1 MNFRQVHADFHTSEK
16 IPDIGARFSKEQF
29 QEALKTGCVNSITVF
44 SKCHHG
50 WAYHPSKA
58 NEPHPHLKIDLLG
71 AQIEAAHEIGVK
83 LAEKLWGE
91 KYQVVVATH
100 LDRQSHLHNHF
111 LVNTVSFAD
120 GKKYHR
126 TEQDYREMQRLSDEL
141 CREYRLSVVENPQPG
156 KSKHYGEWKAEQEQ
170 RPTWRGLVKADV
182 DAVIRQS
189 MTERQ
194 FFDNLRKMGYAV
206 KFGKDISVRPP
217 GKERFVRL
225 ARNFGETYTLEGIR
239 QRILGQQRPERP
251 LPEPPGK
258 AKRRKMRG
266 SFQNV
271 KKVTGFRALYFHYC
285 YLLGFF
291 QKKGTE
297 KQPQNRKK
305 LHFLLREDL
314 LKLDSL
320 TAEIRLLAR
329 YRIDTSEQLF
339 SCRESLEERVDR
351 LLTERAG
358 LNRAARKVGAD
369 STEIRQRK
377 QEISKELAVLR
388 KEVKLCGNIA
398 ARSQLIREKIQ
409 IVREDQQVS
418 GKEKTEH
425 DQHRRR
431 GGTDGAV
438 FPGRDGGRIETHR
451 FRGQKHCRRPLFC
464 PEKPGQD
471 QNQGPPAAYLH
482 AEKRPGTESVHGSG
496 KAFEA
501 VRGGSQTLRRSLL
514 RSAGKRSVC

>member
-1 MNFRQVHADFHTSEK
+1 MENPEKTTALENVLEYTVQTEKTEQADLENIGLVFRYVSGVNCCPSTALEEMRAVKRQF
-16 IPDIGARFSKEQF
+16 GKE
-29 QEALKTGCVNSITVF
+29 EGTL
-44 SKCHHG
+44 
-50 WAYHPSKA
+50 AYHGYQSFAEGEVTP
-58 NEPHPHLKIDLLG
+58 EM
-71 AQIEAAHEIGVK
+71 AHEIGVK

-91 KYQVVVATH
+91 SYQVVVATH

-111 LVNTVSFAD
+111 LVNTVSFVD

-126 TEQDYREMQRLSDEL
+126 TQKDYRDMQRLSDEL
-141 CREYRLSVVENPQPG
+141 CREYQLSVLENPQPG

-170 RPTWRGLVKADV
+170 RPTWRGLVKSDV
-182 DAVIRQS
+182 DTVIRQS

-194 FFDNLRKMGYAV
+194 FFDNLRKLGYAI
-206 KFGKDISVRPP
+206 KTGKDISVRPP

-225 ARNFGETYTLEGIR
+225 ARNFGEEYTLEGIR
-239 QRILGQQRPERP
+239 QRILRQHHPERP
-251 LPEPPGK
+251 LPELPGK
-258 AKRRKMRG
+258 VTRRKMRG
-266 SFQNV
+266 SFQNA

-339 SCRESLEERVDR
+339 SCRESLEEQVDR

-398 ARSQLIREKIQ
+398 ARSQQMKENLQMQKEKQSEPVKKERSVREK
-409 IVREDQQVS
+409 
-418 GKEKTEH
+418 
-425 DQHRRR
+425 
-431 GGTDGAV
+431 
-438 FPGRDGGRIETHR
+438 
-451 FRGQKHCRRPLFC
+451 
-464 PEKPGQD
+464 
-471 QNQGPPAAYLH
+471 
-482 AEKRPGTESVHGSG
+482 
-496 KAFEA
+496 
-501 VRGGSQTLRRSLL
+501 
-514 RSAGKRSVC
+514 

>member
-1 MNFRQVHADFHTSEK
+1 
-16 IPDIGARFSKEQF
+16 
-29 QEALKTGCVNSITVF
+29 
-44 SKCHHG
+44 
-50 WAYHPSKA
+50 
-58 NEPHPHLKIDLLG
+58 
-71 AQIEAAHEIGVK
+71 
-83 LAEKLWGE
+83 
-91 KYQVVVATH
+91 
-100 LDRQSHLHNHF
+100 
-111 LVNTVSFAD
+111 
-120 GKKYHR
+120 
-126 TEQDYREMQRLSDEL
+126 
-141 CREYRLSVVENPQPG
+141 
-156 KSKHYGEWKAEQEQ
+156 
-170 RPTWRGLVKADV
+170 
-182 DAVIRQS
+182 

-239 QRILGQQRPERP
+239 QRILRQQHPERP
-251 LPEPPGK
+251 LPELPGK
-258 AKRRKMRG
+258 VKRRKMRG
-266 SFQNV
+266 SFQNA

-377 QEISKELAVLR
+377 QEIGKELAVLR

-398 ARSQLIREKIQ
+398 ARSQQMKENLQMQKEKQSEPVKKERSVREK
-409 IVREDQQVS
+409 
-418 GKEKTEH
+418 
-425 DQHRRR
+425 
-431 GGTDGAV
+431 
-438 FPGRDGGRIETHR
+438 
-451 FRGQKHCRRPLFC
+451 
-464 PEKPGQD
+464 
-471 QNQGPPAAYLH
+471 
-482 AEKRPGTESVHGSG
+482 
-496 KAFEA
+496 
-501 VRGGSQTLRRSLL
+501 
-514 RSAGKRSVC
+514 

>member
-1 MNFRQVHADFHTSEK
+1 MAVTSIWRVKENLSQAVDYVGNPAKTTALENVLEYAVQAEKTEQAGLENTGLARRYVSGVNCCPATALEEMRAVKRQF
-16 IPDIGARFSKEQF
+16 GKENGT
-29 QEALKTGCVNSITVF
+29 L
-44 SKCHHG
+44 
-50 WAYHPSKA
+50 AYHGYQSFAEGEVTP
-58 NEPHPHLKIDLLG
+58 EM
-71 AQIEAAHEIGVK
+71 AHEIGVKLAEKLWGEKYQVVK

-126 TEQDYREMQRLSDEL
+126 TQQDYREMQRLSDEL

-170 RPTWRGLVKADV
+170 RPTWRGLVKSDV
-182 DAVIRQS
+182 DTVIRQS

-239 QRILGQQRPERP
+239 QRILSQQHPERP

-329 YRIDTSEQLF
+329 YRIDTSKQLF
-339 SCRESLEERVDR
+339 SCRESLEEQVER
-351 LLTERAG
+351 LLTERAD

-369 STEIRQRK
+369 SMDY
-377 QEISKELAVLR
+377 SLELGQ
-388 KEVKLCGNIA
+388 VK
-398 ARSQLIREKIQ
+398 S
-409 IVREDQQVS
+409 
-418 GKEKTEH
+418 
-425 DQHRRR
+425 
-431 GGTDGAV
+431 
-438 FPGRDGGRIETHR
+438 
-451 FRGQKHCRRPLFC
+451 
-464 PEKPGQD
+464 
-471 QNQGPPAAYLH
+471 
-482 AEKRPGTESVHGSG
+482 
-496 KAFEA
+496 
-501 VRGGSQTLRRSLL
+501 
-514 RSAGKRSVC
+514 